1 MTDLRK
7 RNFYHTSESVSDGH
21 PDKICDQIADA
32 ILDEIISQDK
42 KARVACE
49 VFTGKGYVIIGGEI
63 TTSAWIDTNRIV
75 REVLRD
81 IGYNK
86 PEYGFDF
93 QTVAVLN
100 AIVEQSPD
108 IARGVKKTGEKSQGA
123 GDQGMMFGYAAKET
137 KELMP
142 LPISLAHQLV
152 KKLRDLRKNNVL
164 PFLRPDGKSQ
174 VTVHYE
180 NGQPKEVTDIVV
192 AAQHDPN
199 VKMNK
204 LRQVIRK
211 YVIEPI
217 CQKYISSKTKIYIN
231 NTGRFVIGGPVSDT
245 GVTGRKTQ
253 VDTYGSIC
261 PHGGGGFSGKDPTK
275 VDRSA
280 AYMAR
285 YVAKNIVAAGLA
297 NKCEIQL
304 AYAIGAKYPFGVS
317 VNTFGT
323 GEFPEEKIVKAVR
336 QTFDLSPGGII
347 KELNLLRPIYRKTS
361 YFGHVGREEKE
372 FLWER
377 KDRVNKLLKN
387 LK

>member
-1 MTDLRK
+1 
-7 RNFYHTSESVSDGH
+7 
-21 PDKICDQIADA
+21 
-32 ILDEIISQDK
+32 
-42 KARVACE
+42 
-49 VFTGKGYVIIGGEI
+49 
-63 TTSAWIDTNRIV
+63 
-75 REVLRD
+75 
-81 IGYNK
+81 
-86 PEYGFDF
+86 
-93 QTVAVLN
+93 
-100 AIVEQSPD
+100 
-108 IARGVKKTGEKSQGA
+108 
-123 GDQGMMFGYAAKET
+123 
-137 KELMP
+137 
-142 LPISLAHQLV
+142 
-152 KKLRDLRKNNVL
+152 
-164 PFLRPDGKSQ
+164 LRPDGKSQ